1 MCDQHDHGGQGH
13 SHAMI
18 RMSRKQ
24 VPVMEN
30 ILSAN
35 DHLAGH
41 MRRRWAEAG
50 TLVVNLL
57 SSPGSG
63 KTALLEKTID
73 RLIGRKR
80 ILVLEGDIE
89 TERDADR
96 VRARGADAVTIT
108 TGGACHLEAGLVEQA
123 FVQADRGLP
132 YDIIFIENVGNL
144 VCPAS
149 YDLGEHLRVVL
160 LSVPE
165 GDDKPAKYPA
175 AFRSAGLFL
184 VTKTDVL
191 PHFDFDVARAAAEAR
206 SLRPGLE
213 TLAVSTRTGEG
224 LDQWI
229 ARLEQLSPG
238 RAPVF
243 AR

>member
-1 MCDQHDHGGQGH
+1 MCDQHNHGEHEH
-13 SHAMI
+13 SHAGI
-18 RMSRKQ
+18 RVSRVS

-35 DHLAGH
+35 DRLAGH
-41 MRRRWAEAG
+41 MRKRWAGQG

-108 TGGACHLEAGLVEQA
+108 TGGACHLEANLVEQA

-132 YDIIFIENVGNL
+132 YDIIFVENVGNL

-175 AFRSAGLFL
+175 AFRSAGLF
-184 VTKTDVL
+184 VISKTDVL
-191 PHFDFDVARAAAEAR
+191 PHFDFDVVRATAEAQT
-206 SLRPGLE
+206 LRPGLE
-213 TLAVSTRTGEG
+213 TIALSSKSGHGMNEWLA
-224 LDQWI
+224 L
-229 ARLEQLSPG
+229 LETHRQAM
-238 RAPVF
+238 APVF
-243 AR
+243 AG

>member
-96 VRARGADAVTIT
+96 VRARGAEAITIT
-108 TGGACHLEAGLVEQA
+108 TGGACHLEANLVEQA
-123 FVQADRGLP
+123 FLQGKGESP

-165 GDDKPAKYPA
+165 GDDKPGKYPA

-184 VTKTDVL
+184 ITKTDVL
-191 PHFDFDVARAAAEAR
+191 PHFDFDVVRATAEAQT
-206 SLRPGLE
+206 LRPGLE
-213 TLAVSTRTGEG
+213 TIALSSKTGHGMDEWLALLDRNG
-224 LDQWI
+224 LS
-229 ARLEQLSPG
+229 LSS
-238 RAPVF
+238 VLV
-243 AR
+243 